1 MTTSGLAPVPSFA
14 CRTQT
19 KWSDSSV
26 HELKPIEAGCED
38 QAVSSQIRAHKIH
51 SIGHGSGDTH
61 KDADRCEVQRLGELD
76 G

>member
-1 MTTSGLAPVPSFA
+1 M
-14 CRTQT
+14 
-19 KWSDSSV
+19 

-51 SIGHGSGDTH
+51 SIGHGSGGTH